1 MNNEQE
7 VNAVIRSICQDDNF
21 DDRTLSSLPLAMAY
35 VPMQKWQKLYEPD
48 VAFERGTIFSELDL
62 PFLGRRAIER

>member
-7 VNAVIRSICQDDNF
+7 VNAVIRSICQDDKF
-21 DDRTLSSLPLAMAY
+21 DDRTLSGLPLAMAY